1 MIILCPIQ
9 KRVSVFNRLKS
20 EEEECGGARDDNS
33 NLRNEFEDR
42 ECGLEDLGG
51 NLDDEVFNEERRLA
65 RSKRFQEGKGNT
77 RMFGRAVMQLG
88 GHSGK
93 YLLKSIPTPEIKGAY
108 FTCYVYDR
116 KRGAASLG
124 RGLPG
129 VRYRQDGRSG
139 TQVFRRSHPQKES
152 QEVRI
157 R

>member
-1 MIILCPIQ
+1 MIILCECPIQ

-93 YLLKSIPTPEIKGAY
+93 YLLKKPY
-108 FTCYVYDR
+108 FRNHRHFTCYVYGR